1 MLRMVI
7 RAGAKLAFVT
17 AFVTAPALAQAPPQ
31 STSLGVPLKSEKP
44 LTQEDIDKQKAADR
58 AYEAA
63 INKIPDKKPA
73 SDPWGD
79 IRQPSPTAS
88 KNKAQ

>member
-1 MLRMVI
+1 MLRRLI
-7 RAGAKLAFVT
+7 QTGAILAVFSGS
-17 AFVTAPALAQAPPQ
+17 ASAQ
-31 STSLGVPLKSEKP
+31 SSLGVPLKSEQP
-44 LTQEDIDKQKAADR
+44 PTQEEIDKQKAADR

-63 INKIPDKKPA
+63 VNKIPDKKSS
-73 SDPWGD
+73 SDPWGT

>member
-1 MLRMVI
+1 MLRRLI
-7 RAGAKLAFVT
+7 QAGAILAVFSG
-17 AFVTAPALAQAPPQ
+17 PALAQSA
-31 STSLGVPLKSEKP
+31 LGVPLKPEQP
-44 LTQEDIDKQKAADR
+44 LTQEEIDKQKAADR

-63 INKIPDKKPA
+63 VNKIPDKKSSA
-73 SDPWGD
+73 DPWGT

>member
-1 MLRMVI
+1 MVRTLI
-7 RAGAKLAFVT
+7 QVVAIVVALSGPAF
-17 AFVTAPALAQAPPQ
+17 AQSPV
-31 STSLGVPLKSEKP
+31 GVPLKAPDKP
-44 LTQEDIDKQKAADR
+44 LTQEEIEKQKAADR

-63 INKIPDKKPA
+63 VNKIPDKKSSA
-73 SDPWGD
+73 DPWGN

>member
-1 MLRMVI
+1 L
-7 RAGAKLAFVT
+7 K
-17 AFVTAPALAQAPPQ
+17 APD
-31 STSLGVPLKSEKP
+31 KP
-44 LTQEDIDKQKAADR
+44 LTQEEIEKQKAADR

-63 INKIPDKKPA
+63 VNKIPDKKSSA
-73 SDPWGD
+73 DPWGN

>member
-1 MLRMVI
+1 MLR
-7 RAGAKLAFVT
+7 RLFLAGAILALMT
-17 AFVTAPALAQAPPQ
+17 GAASTQ
-31 STSLGVPLKSEKP
+31 STLGVPLKSDKP
-44 LTQEDIDKQKAADR
+44 LTQEEIDKQKAADR

-73 SDPWGD
+73 SDPWGN